1 MALKKI
7 RATDLIELRNKQE
20 KEDMANKANT
30 KLIADLMVEDK
41 KKDLQITQLT
51 QMVNTLNIEV
61 NKLKG
66 VAE

>member
-7 RATDLIELRNKQE
+7 RATDLIELRNKQA
-20 KEDMANKANT
+20 KEDMANKANI

>member
-7 RATDLIELRNKQE
+7 RATDLIELRNKQA

-41 KKDLQITQLT
+41 KKDLQIMQLT

-66 VAE
+66 VVE

>member
-7 RATDLIELRNKQE
+7 RAIDLIELRNKQA
-20 KEDMANKANT
+20 KEDMANKANI

>member
-7 RATDLIELRNKQE
+7 RATDLIELRNKQV